1 MRTTQLCPP
10 TGGRCNGVTLG
21 RATSPT
27 QLWRADPEG
36 ANCRQLFA
44 VLRRVPL
51 INENSLLS
59 QLNCLLLNWGKSPQF
74 FFLFFWIWDMER
86 LKRLAEA
93 ALVSSL
99 SLPTRAVF
107 TCFGSRPALH
117 SRPSFSFLGS
127 SEKSKRLCAPA
138 AVCRL
143 ISPFRVTPTRQT
155 ENLEPQQSPQSDI
168 NSASSLSPGG

>member
-44 VLRRVPL
+44 VLRRVSL

-107 TCFGSRPALH
+107 TCFGSVH

>member
-1 MRTTQLCPP
+1 MFPVDFKGGMRTTQLCPP

-44 VLRRVPL
+44 VLRRVSL
-51 INENSLLS
+51 INEISLLS

-99 SLPTRAVF
+99 SLPNPCCVYVF
-107 TCFGSRPALH
+107 WVPSSAAL
-117 SRPSFSFLGS
+117 
-127 SEKSKRLCAPA
+127 
-138 AVCRL
+138 
-143 ISPFRVTPTRQT
+143 
-155 ENLEPQQSPQSDI
+155 
-168 NSASSLSPGG
+168 SSLLFLPRLLGEIKASVCAGRSLPSHLPLPRDAHAANREFGASTKPAK

>member
-1 MRTTQLCPP
+1 
-10 TGGRCNGVTLG
+10 
-21 RATSPT
+21 
-27 QLWRADPEG
+27 
-36 ANCRQLFA
+36 
-44 VLRRVPL
+44 
-51 INENSLLS
+51 
-59 QLNCLLLNWGKSPQF
+59 
-74 FFLFFWIWDMER
+74 MER
-86 LKRLAEA
+86 LKRPAEA

-99 SLPTRAVF
+99 SLPTSAVF

-168 NSASSLSPGG
+168 NSASSLSPGGWGCNRDNQRLRVPLESKLASDDPDVAAATFADKECLAGAEAMMWRKRDQGRRREPWSFFFLFF